1 MAKSF
6 LDILPHDIIADILG
20 VSVKEIEE
28 AIDSIECII
37 KTSIDKLCTDN
48 DIDADIFVEN
58 CMIQSQKMK
67 SIYNMNR
74 NISDVAIFH
83 KEVVVIA
90 INYDFY
96 SDDTLHASETMAYP
110 SHMDLFKKFIEISDV
125 CGYSLNHKLNGFA
138 IVDMEKV
145 KNEKFSQLDIDSTNK
160 VYVRLI
166 YSNVDEEHSD
176 CERYSYSF
184 LNYE

>member
-6 LDILPHDIIADILG
+6 LDILPHDIVADILE
-20 VSVKEIEE
+20 VSVKKIEE
-28 AIDSIECII
+28 EIDNIEGKIKVSIE
-37 KTSIDKLCTDN
+37 KLCVDS
-48 DIDADIFVEN
+48 DISADIFVEN
-58 CMIQSQKMK
+58 CIIQSQFMK

-90 INYDFY
+90 INYDFN
-96 SDDTLHASETMAYP
+96 SDDTLYASETMDYP
-110 SHMDLFKKFIEISDV
+110 SNMDLFKKFIEISDV
-125 CGYSLNHKLNGFA
+125 CGYSFNHKLNGFE

-145 KNEKFSQLDIDSTNK
+145 KNQKFSQLEIDTNK

-166 YSNVDEEHSD
+166 YSNHEEEEHSD
-176 CERYSYSF
+176 CERDSYSF
-184 LNYE
+184 LEYE